1 VHILSRIGLQHIV
14 MTSEF
19 YGEVMAQINTLWM
32 AMFFSVLMVAH
43 KSHDQKA
50 R

>member
-1 VHILSRIGLQHIV
+1 VHILSRIGLQTIL
-14 MTSEF
+14 M
-19 YGEVMAQINTLWM
+19 GILWRSHGLGKTPLDGYV
-32 AMFFSVLMVAH
+32 FFGVLMVAH